1 MKKRQSTI
9 AKLPEDNAAKNPVK
23 RNEGRGDINRE
34 ALLEVVKRGG
44 KPALGRPP
52 EGRRTSRISVRLDSG
67 LPARIS
73 EAAKAREVPIS
84 SNQWIIEAVFAQLK
98 RESK

>member
-1 MKKRQSTI
+1 MNKRQSTI
-9 AKLPEDNAAKNPVK
+9 ARIPEDNTAKQAPK
-23 RNEGRGDINRE
+23 EGRGEINRE
-34 ALLEVVKRGG
+34 ELLKVVRRGG

-52 EGRRTSRISVRLDSG
+52 EGRRISRMSLRLDSD

-84 SNQWIIEAVFAQLK
+84 SNQWIIEAIFGQLK
-98 RESK
+98 REGG